1 MESELVSRG
10 TIWGS
15 GSSEILVK
23 ILSCENDRV
32 WNLYQSHEDD
42 LEELNTTLRI
52 EKMRNLR
59 NVLYENWEPPA
70 QFRGRLLTASTWDL
84 ANDSVLCTVGPT
96 ETDALIELVRIT
108 TKSTSQYASSRI

>member
-1 MESELVSRG
+1 MR
-10 TIWGS
+10 IWGS

-32 WNLYQSHEDD
+32 WNLNQSHEDD
-42 LEELNTTLRI
+42 LEELNTTLSI

-59 NVLYENWEPPA
+59 NILYENWEPPA

-108 TKSTSQYASSRI
+108 TKSTSQYASSQI